1 MPKFIRVLALLGA
14 CGLVGWGLFA
24 SDRTSDARWLAI
36 LGAAWILMLI
46 GTYIAL
52 PDDLPTF
59 NRTTIR
65 TAFAFST
72 IFAVIVAQLVRV
84 QAVQR
89 KAIYNKT
96 GIAPDGEPYANPRTV
111 NTGLDTKRG
120 RIFDRNGEV
129 IADTTEQDGV
139 SIRSYPNPVTAYVA
153 GFYSP
158 LMYGASGL
166 ESTWNDDL
174 SGTAGRNP
182 IDRTIND
189 LLDRTEDGND
199 LHLTLDTAL
208 QQQATDLLGPRKG
221 AVVLMEAAT
230 GSVHAFASYPT
241 FDPNRLFSTSTSQ
254 NKDVKAYWDELS
266 NDASAPFVLRAN
278 LGLYTPGST
287 FKTITAAAALD
298 TATATPDTVY
308 QDNGEITIDGRTLV
322 ENNRPD
328 PSRSEWTLEE
338 GVAWS
343 LNVVF
348 AQVGLQIGA
357 DKLWD
362 YGSRFGFETSPPF
375 DLPVAQSQIA
385 SSRGFL
391 DSKNALADTA
401 FGQGQIL
408 TTPLQMALVAAT
420 FANGGVMPTPRLVQR
435 VTAAN
440 GTLVNTNAPGKWRTP
455 VKQSTA
461 DQVAA
466 MMVNAVENGAVQ
478 AAITPGYR
486 VGGKTG
492 TAETGEGAIHS
503 WFIGFIG
510 QPQATPQYAIA
521 VVLEEGSDARGT
533 SVNIGQAMLQAAIEQ
548 G

>member
-1 MPKFIRVLALLGA
+1 MPRIVRALAILVALALI
-14 CGLVGWGLFA
+14 GWGLFA

-36 LGAAWILMLI
+36 LGVAWVLLLI
-46 GTYIAL
+46 GTYVTL

-65 TAFAFST
+65 TAMALST
-72 IFAVIVAQLVRV
+72 VFAVIVAQLVRV

-89 KAIYNKT
+89 QAIYTRT
-96 GIAPDGEPYANPRTV
+96 GVAPDGEPYANPRTV
-111 NTGLDTKRG
+111 NTGLDSRRG
-120 RIFDRNGEV
+120 RIFDRAGEV
-129 IADTTEQDGV
+129 IADTTERDGIFV
-139 SIRSYPNPVTAYVA
+139 RSYPNPITAYVA

-166 ESTWNDDL
+166 EATWNDEL
-174 SGTAGRNP
+174 SGSAGRNAV
-182 IDRTIND
+182 DRAINE
-189 LLDRTEDGND
+189 LLDRSEDGFD

-208 QQQATDLLGPRKG
+208 QQQASDLLSGRKG
-221 AVVLMEAAT
+221 AVVLMDAASGAVLT
-230 GSVHAFASYPT
+230 FASEPH
-241 FDPNRLFSTSTSQ
+241 FDPNRLFSTTTDESTA
-254 NKDVKAYWDELS
+254 VREYWNELS
-266 NDASAPFVLRAN
+266 SDASAPFVLRAN

-287 FKTITAAAALD
+287 FKTVTAAAALD
-298 TATATPDTVY
+298 TGTATPDTIY
-308 QDNGEITIDGRTLV
+308 QDNGELTIDGRTLV

-328 PSRSEWTLEE
+328 PSRAEWTLEE
-338 GVAWS
+338 GLGWS

-348 AQVGLQIGA
+348 AQVGLQLGA
-357 DKLWD
+357 DRLWD
-362 YGSRFGFETSPPF
+362 YATRFGFETSPPF

-420 FANGGVMPTPRLVQR
+420 FATGGTTPTPFLVSR
-435 VTAAN
+435 VADAGNRT
-440 GTLVNTNAPGKWRTP
+440 VRTNAPGAWRKP
-455 VKQSTA
+455 VGEATA
-461 DQVAA
+461 KQVAA
-466 MMVNAVENGAVQ
+466 MMVNAVQNGAVQ
-478 AAITPGYR
+478 AAITPGYT

-492 TAETGEGAIHS
+492 TAETGDGSIHS

-510 QPQATPQYAIA
+510 QPDPRYAIA
-521 VVLEEGSDARGT
+521 VVLEEGSDALGT
-533 SVNIGQAMLQAAIEQ
+533 SVNIGQAMLQAAMES

>member
-1 MPKFIRVLALLGA
+1 MPRILRALAIIAALALI
-14 CGLVGWGLFA
+14 GWGLFG
-24 SDRTSDARWLAI
+24 SDRTSDARWLAL
-36 LGAAWILMLI
+36 LGAAWVLLLI

-65 TAFAFST
+65 TALAFST
-72 IFAVIVAQLVRV
+72 VFAVIVAQLVRV

-89 KAIYNKT
+89 QAIYTKT

-111 NTGLDTKRG
+111 NTGLDTRRG
-120 RIFDRNGEV
+120 RIFDRNGEI
-129 IADTTEQDGV
+129 IADTAEQDGRFV
-139 SIRSYPNPVTAYVA
+139 RSYPNPVTAYVA

-166 ESTWNDDL
+166 EATWNDEL
-174 SGTAGRNP
+174 SGSAGRNAV
-182 IDRTIND
+182 DRAINE
-189 LLDRTEDGND
+189 LLDRSEDGFD
-199 LHLTLDTAL
+199 LHLTLDTGL
-208 QQQATDLLGPRKG
+208 QQQATDLLSGRKG
-221 AVVLMEAAT
+221 AVVLMEAAS
-230 GSVHAFASYPT
+230 GAVRAFASVPN
-241 FDPNRLFSTSTSQ
+241 FDPNRLFSTTTAESEGVRT
-254 NKDVKAYWDELS
+254 YWNELS
-266 NDASAPFVLRAN
+266 ADPAAPFVLRAN

-298 TATATPDTVY
+298 TATATPGTVY
-308 QDNGEITIDGRTLV
+308 QDNGELTIDGRTLV

-338 GVAWS
+338 GIAWS

-357 DKLWD
+357 DRLWD
-362 YGSRFGFETSPPF
+362 YGTRFGFETTPPF

-385 SSRGFL
+385 TSRSFL

-420 FANGGVMPTPRLVQR
+420 FATGGTMPTPYLVAR
-435 VTAAN
+435 VSDEGNKTVRTNTPGAWRKPVSGETA
-440 GTLVNTNAPGKWRTP
+440 R
-455 VKQSTA
+455 
-461 DQVAA
+461 QVSA
-466 MMVNAVENGAVQ
+466 MMVNAVQNGAVQ
-478 AAITPGYR
+478 AAITPGYT

-492 TAETGEGAIHS
+492 TAETGDGSIHS

-510 QPQATPQYAIA
+510 QPDPRYAIA
-521 VVLEEGSDARGT
+521 VVLEEGSDALGT
-533 SVNIGQAMLQAAIEQ
+533 SVNIGQAMLQAAMEQ